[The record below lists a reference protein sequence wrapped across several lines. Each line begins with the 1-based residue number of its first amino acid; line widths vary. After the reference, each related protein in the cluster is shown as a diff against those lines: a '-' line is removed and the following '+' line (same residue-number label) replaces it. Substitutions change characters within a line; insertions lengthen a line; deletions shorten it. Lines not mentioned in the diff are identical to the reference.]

1 MTTKKSPLSCPTGQ
15 LLELATSLN
24 EDKNLFEIPP
34 VSQKNRT
41 WEMLEKA
48 ANIKVENILTWE
60 IETGLAGLRERL
72 F

>member
-1 MTTKKSPLSCPTGQ
+1 MTDPKSPLSCPTNK
-15 LLELATSLN
+15 LLELASSLDA
-24 EDKNLFEIPP
+24 DKNLFEIPAA
-34 VSQKNRT
+34 VQKNRT

-72 F
+72 S

>member
-1 MTTKKSPLSCPTGQ
+1 MTTTKSPLSCPTGQ

-24 EDKNLFEIPP
+24 EDENLFEISP
-34 VSQKNRT
+34 VNQKNRT

-48 ANIKVENILTWE
+48 ANIKVENILSWE

-72 F
+72 S

>member
-1 MTTKKSPLSCPTGQ
+1 MKSPLSCPTGQ

-24 EDKNLFEIPP
+24 EDKNLFDILP
-34 VSQKNRT
+34 VGQKNRT

-48 ANIKVENILTWE
+48 ANIKVENILSWE

-72 F
+72 S

>member
-1 MTTKKSPLSCPTGQ
+1 MTTTKSPLSCPTGQ

-24 EDKNLFEIPP
+24 EDENLFEILP

-48 ANIKVENILTWE
+48 ANIKVESLLTWE

-72 F
+72 S